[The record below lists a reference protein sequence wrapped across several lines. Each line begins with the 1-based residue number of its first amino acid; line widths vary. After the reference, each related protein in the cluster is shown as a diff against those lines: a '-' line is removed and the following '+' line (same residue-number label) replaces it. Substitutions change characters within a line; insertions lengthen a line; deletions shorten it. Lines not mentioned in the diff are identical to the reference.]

1 VSEAT
6 ARLAPAELRAAP
18 GWWRAVPRAD
28 ARAAGERDPLAF
40 RALLAFLFVLLIAPQ
55 NLVPGLASLR
65 PALIAAVLAVAA
77 CLAGRFLRRE
87 PLDVGAPGARLA
99 AALGAWAILTL
110 PLSYW
115 PGGSVNLLLDLY
127 LKSLALFW
135 LLANLVSTPRR
146 LRRVAAGLTLM
157 GVPLAF
163 TGLRNYATGAFLADT
178 PAGVRRIEGYSSG
191 LAGNPNDLALVLNL
205 LLPLAVGL
213 ALGEAGG
220 ARRVL
225 ALAAAGVLAM
235 GVVVTFS
242 RAGFVTLLAIALVYL
257 FRVVRRGR
265 PAPALA
271 IALVLLVA
279 LPLLP
284 AGYVSR
290 VASITDVDSD
300 PTGSAQ
306 KRWADSR
313 AALRILAERPL
324 LGAGLGM
331 NVLALNDER
340 GSSWTAVH
348 NVYLQLGVE
357 LGLPGLA
364 LFVALLA
371 ASIRTARRA
380 QREARRAGRSDL
392 FHLAEGIEVALW
404 GFALSG
410 LFYPVAYHFYFYLV
424 AGLAAAAGTL
434 RPPAPAAAEAGA

>member
-1 VSEAT
+1 
-6 ARLAPAELRAAP
+6 
-18 GWWRAVPRAD
+18 
-28 ARAAGERDPLAF
+28 
-40 RALLAFLFVLLIAPQ
+40 
-55 NLVPGLASLR
+55 
-65 PALIAAVLAVAA
+65 
-77 CLAGRFLRRE
+77 
-87 PLDVGAPGARLA
+87 
-99 AALGAWAILTL
+99 
-110 PLSYW
+110 
-115 PGGSVNLLLDLY
+115 
-127 LKSLALFW
+127 
-135 LLANLVSTPRR
+135 
-146 LRRVAAGLTLM
+146 
-157 GVPLAF
+157 
-163 TGLRNYATGAFLADT
+163 
-178 PAGVRRIEGYSSG
+178 
-191 LAGNPNDLALVLNL
+191 
-205 LLPLAVGL
+205 
-213 ALGEAGG
+213 
-220 ARRVL
+220 
-225 ALAAAGVLAM
+225 
-235 GVVVTFS
+235 
-242 RAGFVTLLAIALVYL
+242 
-257 FRVVRRGR
+257 
-265 PAPALA
+265 
-271 IALVLLVA
+271 
-279 LPLLP
+279 LP

-392 FHLAEGIEVALW
+392 FHLSEGIEVALW